1 MLKKETIGAARN
13 VVNKKKRAVCRKN
26 KIRKKFVDTGR
37 LKEVKKTCKSAGS
50 KSEI

>member
-13 VVNKKKRAVCRKN
+13 DVNKLKKKRAVCRIN

-37 LKEVKKTCKSAGS
+37 LKEVKKNM
-50 KSEI
+50 